1 MKRSLRWVSVLMTLA
16 LALTLGSGS
25 VPAATTLGTTSPI
38 KTPVINIKPNIP
50 IIVTQPDQSVTT
62 TNPDATITVRPNIPN
77 QSNTGSTTSQ
87 VTMPT
92 WVVDGLKQPTV
103 SKAFEKAFLERNK
116 LLAVNAPETH
126 VMSGN
131 TLPYNYDLSKYVSF
145 TENQDGW
152 GGCILR
158 SIMHTIQI
166 ENEKRCVFTPDPSF
180 WYVHQRQEYL
190 ANGGPIDTTYTLSYY
205 GVCPEG
211 SFPSNYDKATKVGD
225 GWSLSS
231 MPTPTVANDVEASY
245 YKALL
250 SSPYSVDV
258 NTMKQ
263 YMMKYGPLLLGG
275 PMIKIQGPNPAEGHC
290 VTAVGWDDSM
300 QAFKILNS
308 WGDQWNGN
316 GYIWLR
322 YNELAANCD
331 DWQYIEDQS
340 KDRTGTKFAYSARIN
355 IWGTGAAMRN
365 QLAVKIGVVG
375 KDSWVFWDHPNQVAC
390 SDESKNLC
398 IDIPL
403 PDFASASWPPSDDN
417 IWYIEVTNDNGDP
430 VKLES
435 FSLARQT
442 SQNTVESYSWQFSF
456 SNSVPGYTK
465 QTYAIPHLA
474 QITLQKPKN
483 MHNGWIAGSSQNITW
498 STAPAGMGSVQLYYS
513 QNGGT
518 NWIPLVKKNNTG
530 SYPWQVP
537 NLDINNARI
546 LAEYLVD
553 NVVVAQ
559 DDSGDF
565 AIGPTSSLFKAPT
578 NLTAKAYGKQIYLS
592 WDDNNQ
598 LDGVQYVIERKS
610 GNENFSVLTTV
621 PQGSSYVDKDT
632 YPKDAG
638 SMIIKEKTYTYRVR
652 AVNGQQY
659 SNYSNEA
666 SATAD
671 FMAKPLQKIPTKI
684 PLTTTIIDIPH
695 ELPIP
700 HPEPDWK
707 TTPSIET
714 PGINTTPISSIST
727 ESPVSNGTV
736 LKFIIGDSGY
746 WSNNKSQTMDTV
758 PIVIEGRTML
768 PIHYVAENLG
778 ASISWNQAEQKCT
791 ITSDGK
797 EIELWIGQSTAKVNG
812 VEVQIDP
819 GNSGVTPFLTAEGRT
834 LLPMRFIAEQLGCQ
848 VQWNASTQEIQI
860 NAAA

>member
-1 MKRSLRWVSVLMTLA
+1 MKKSLRFWISVFMTLA
-16 LALTLGSGS
+16 LTWTIGLGT
-25 VPAATTLGTTSPI
+25 VQATTTLNTTTPI
-38 KTPVINIKPNIP
+38 KPPVIITKPQIP
-50 IIVTQPDQSVTT
+50 VTVVEPDQSVTT
-62 TNPDATITVRPNIPN
+62 TNPDGTITVRPNIPN
-77 QSNTGSTTSQ
+77 QSNTGSNASQ
-87 VTMPT
+87 VTLPT

-131 TLPYNYDLSKYVSF
+131 NLPYNYDLSKYVSF

-166 ENEKRCVFTPDPSF
+166 ENEKKCAFTPDPSF

-190 ANGGPIDTTYTLSYY
+190 ANGGPVDTTYTLSYY
-205 GVCPEG
+205 GVCPEAR
-211 SFPSNYDKATKVGD
+211 FPSNYDKATKVGD

-231 MPTPTVANDVEASY
+231 MPTPTVDNDVEASF

-263 YMMKYGPLLLGG
+263 YMLQYGPLMLGG
-275 PMIKIQGPNPAEGHC
+275 PMVKIQGPNPAEGHC

-316 GYIWLR
+316 GYIWIR

-375 KDSWVFWDHPNQVAC
+375 KGSWVFWDHPNQTAC
-390 SDESKNLC
+390 RDESKNLC
-398 IDIPL
+398 LDIPL
-403 PDFASASWPPSDDN
+403 PDFAASCWPPSDDN

-435 FSLARQT
+435 FTLARQT
-442 SQNTVESYSWQFSF
+442 SQNSVESYPWQFSF
-456 SNSVPGYTK
+456 SNSIPGYTK
-465 QTYAIPHLA
+465 QTFAIPHLA

-498 STAPAGMGSVQLYYS
+498 STAPAGMGSVELYYS
-513 QNGGT
+513 QNGGA
-518 NWIPLVKKNNTG
+518 NWIPITSMNNTG
-530 SYPWQVP
+530 SYPWHVP
-537 NLDINNARI
+537 NLDINNARV
-546 LAEYLVD
+546 LAEYIVD
-553 NVVVAQ
+553 DVVVAQ

-565 AIGPTSSLFKAPT
+565 AIGPASSLFKAPT
-578 NLTAKAYGKQIYLS
+578 NLTAKAYGKKIKLA
-592 WDDNNQ
+592 WNDNDQ

-610 GNENFSVLTTV
+610 GNESYSVLATI
-621 PQGSSYVDKDT
+621 PQSSSYIDEDT

-638 SMIIKEKTYTYRVR
+638 SLIVTKKSYTYRVR

-659 SNYSNEA
+659 SDYSNEA

-671 FMAKPLQKIPTKI
+671 FIAKPQLEIPIEKP
-684 PLTTTIIDIPH
+684 PLTTKIIDIPH

-707 TTPSIET
+707 TTPGFGTTPSAVI
-714 PGINTTPISSIST
+714 PGIMV
-727 ESPVSNGTV
+727 SPAAAGQSVM
-736 LKFIIGDSGY
+736 KFTIGDTGF
-746 WSNNKSQTMDTV
+746 WANNKSLVMDAA
-758 PIVIEGRTML
+758 PIISEGRTMM
-768 PIHYVAENLG
+768 PIRYMAENLG
-778 ASISWNQAEQKCT
+778 ATVSWNEAEQKVT
-791 ITSDGK
+791 ITRNGK
-797 EIELWIGQSTAKVNG
+797 VIELWIGQSTAKVNG
-812 VEVQIDP
+812 AEVQIDP
-819 GNSGVTPFLTAEGRT
+819 DNSEVSPVLTAEGRT
-834 LLPMRFIAEQLGCQ
+834 LMPLRFIAEQLGCQ
-848 VQWNASTQEIQI
+848 VEWNASTNEIEI
-860 NAAA
+860 RAAV